1 MSVTDLLQSARRNMG
16 KTKSKTSWNPEE
28 LSQYLGTVQQQAVQ
42 HHYHAGNAEEVRHLS
57 ENS

>member
-1 MSVTDLLQSARRNMG
+1 MG

-42 HHYHAGNAEEVRHLS
+42 HHYHAGSVEEVRHLS